1 MKTVSKGAKDL
12 LQKILLPESK
22 RISVVD
28 IFNDPWIQKESN
40 KGPLKINFNKLV
52 AFSKFSKVVQL

>member
-12 LQKILLPESK
+12 LQKILLHEGK
-22 RISVVD
+22 RISIVD

-52 AFSKFSKVVQL
+52 TFSKFSKVVQL